1 MRSGERL
8 ASCAR
13 SFELSLTRASSGR
26 FACSYRSAMA
36 EKRKKGVD
44 GKVVNRVLVRLG
56 LDSTSQSRR
65 AQRRAGDERDAQRLA
80 GDERD
85 AQRIAHLREKFKD
98 APEFLTVPMSK
109 WCAPPPLD
117 PRVRFSLYS
126 RSIFRADLTDTSCDA
141 SPGMRR

>member
-65 AQRRAGDERDAQRLA
+65 AQRRAGDERDAQR
-80 GDERD
+80 
-85 AQRIAHLREKFKD
+85 IAPLREKFKD

>member
-13 SFELSLTRASSGR
+13 SFEPSLTRASSGR

-44 GKVVNRVLVRLG
+44 GKLVNRVLVRLG
-56 LDSTSQSRR
+56 LDFTSQSSR

-85 AQRIAHLREKFKD
+85 AQRIAYLREKFKD
-98 APEFLTVPMSK
+98 APEFLTVPM

-117 PRVRFSLYS
+117 PRVRFSLVVAFSGRIRRASGASS
-126 RSIFRADLTDTSCDA
+126 R
-141 SPGMRR
+141 